1 MCRLGRARTGK
12 LGSVVARCRDYAVS
26 GVGLCAGLFMYVALR
41 VVTWVSL
48 SGWSLDLWRIVV
60 QVW

>member
-1 MCRLGRARTGK
+1 MCRLGRARAGK
-12 LGSVVARCRDYAVS
+12 LGSVVARCRDLAVS
-26 GVGLCAGLFMYVALR
+26 GVGLFAGLFMYVALR

>member
-1 MCRLGRARTGK
+1 
-12 LGSVVARCRDYAVS
+12 
-26 GVGLCAGLFMYVALR
+26 MYVALR